1 LWKSYG
7 WAEGLVDALSNGKR
21 EAVMEKPDGQ
31 KIDRTLLTREEASS
45 LSLLEP
51 LLDRHLAPI
60 LEALTLHLGS
70 DPDGAS
76 LLSDDLAVARLK
88 RSQREYLL
96 SMMNGASAGSVDRDG
111 ASVTEYR
118 DPFGLGSEWHV
129 RSFIYFLTSMQ
140 PLVFE
145 AFGATPHLYHKIWN
159 ALLKVIFRD
168 IELALNA
175 SLKQRDDLIEAA
187 KQDATEARKT
197 LDYALSK
204 QVVEEQQRQAE
215 HRTVVN
221 LLTTWL
227 TKTSELAQEMGTPL
241 NVILWRAESLLER
254 TEEETA
260 QAALQS
266 IIRQVEQLIPLRQ
279 KLCALDHGPEIKP
292 PASAREAPG
301 TVPLSSGTT

>member
-1 LWKSYG
+1 LWKSDG
-7 WAEGLVDALSNGKR
+7 WAERLVDALSDGKK

-31 KIDRTLLTREEASS
+31 EWDRTLLTREEASS

-70 DPDGAS
+70 GPEGAS
-76 LLSDDLAVARLK
+76 LLSDELAVARLK

-96 SMMNGASAGSVDRDG
+96 SMLSGASEGSVDRDG
-111 ASVTEYR
+111 VPVAEYR
-118 DPFGLGSEWHV
+118 DPFGLGSEWHL
-129 RSFIYFLTSMQ
+129 RSFVHFLTSMQ
-140 PLVFE
+140 PVVFE
-145 AFGATPHLYHKIWN
+145 AFGTTPHLYQKIWN
-159 ALLKVIFRD
+159 ALLKVMFSD
-168 IELALNA
+168 LELALNA
-175 SLKQRDDLIEAA
+175 SLKQRDDLIEAT
-187 KQDATEARKT
+187 KQEAREARRT
-197 LDYALSK
+197 LDYALSR
-204 QVVEEQQRQAE
+204 QAAEEKQRQAE

-221 LLTTWL
+221 LLAAWL

-254 TEEETA
+254 TDEETA

-279 KLCALDHGPEIKP
+279 QLCALDHGSDIKP
-292 PASAREAPG
+292 RG
-301 TVPLSSGTT
+301 SGLDALGGRSQ

>member
-1 LWKSYG
+1 
-7 WAEGLVDALSNGKR
+7 
-21 EAVMEKPDGQ
+21 MEQPDGQ
-31 KIDRTLLTREEASS
+31 ERDGTLLTREEAAS

-60 LEALTLHLGS
+60 LETLTLHLGS

-76 LLSDDLAVARLK
+76 LLADDLAVARLK
-88 RSQREYLL
+88 RSQRDYLL
-96 SMMNGASAGSVDRDG
+96 SMLNGASEGSLDRDG

-118 DPFGLGSEWHV
+118 DPFGLGSEWHF
-129 RSFIYFLTSMQ
+129 RSFVHFLTSMQ

-145 AFGATPHLYHKIWN
+145 TFGTTPHLYHKIWN
-159 ALLKVIFRD
+159 ALLKVMFSD
-168 IELALNA
+168 LELALNA

-187 KQDATEARKT
+187 KQDAREARRT

-204 QVVEEQQRQAE
+204 QAVEEKQRQAE

-260 QAALQS
+260 QAALRS
-266 IIRQVEQLIPLRQ
+266 IIRQVEQLITLRQ
-279 KLCALDHGPEIKP
+279 QLCALDHGPDIKFP
-292 PASAREAPG
+292 VSALESLG
-301 TVPLSSGTT
+301 TVPLSSGTHDRVVSPKLSPI

>member
-1 LWKSYG
+1 
-7 WAEGLVDALSNGKR
+7 
-21 EAVMEKPDGQ
+21 MEKPDGQ
-31 KIDRTLLTREEASS
+31 ESDRTLLTREEAAS

-60 LEALTLHLGS
+60 LETLTLHLGS

-76 LLSDDLAVARLK
+76 LLADDLAVARLK
-88 RSQREYLL
+88 RSQRDYLL
-96 SMMNGASAGSVDRDG
+96 SMLNGASEGSLDRDG

-129 RSFIYFLTSMQ
+129 RSFVHFLTSMQ

-145 AFGATPHLYHKIWN
+145 TFGTTPHLYHKIWN
-159 ALLKVIFRD
+159 ALLKVMFSD
-168 IELALNA
+168 LELALNA

-187 KQDATEARKT
+187 KQDAREARRT

-204 QVVEEQQRQAE
+204 QAAEEKQRQAE

-221 LLTTWL
+221 LLTAWL

-241 NVILWRAESLLER
+241 NVILCRAESLLER
-254 TEEETA
+254 TEEETT
-260 QAALQS
+260 QAALKS
-266 IIRQVEQLIPLRQ
+266 IIGQVEQLIPLRQ

-292 PASAREAPG
+292 TASDREALG

>member
-1 LWKSYG
+1 
-7 WAEGLVDALSNGKR
+7 
-21 EAVMEKPDGQ
+21 MEKPDGQ
-31 KIDRTLLTREEASS
+31 ESDRTLLTREEAAS

-60 LEALTLHLGS
+60 LETLTLHLGS

-76 LLSDDLAVARLK
+76 LLADDLAVARLK
-88 RSQREYLL
+88 RSQRDYLL
-96 SMMNGASAGSVDRDG
+96 AMLNGASEGSLDRDG

-118 DPFGLGSEWHV
+118 DPFGLGSEWHL
-129 RSFIYFLTSMQ
+129 RSFFHFLTSIQ

-145 AFGATPHLYHKIWN
+145 TFGTTPHLYHKIWN
-159 ALLKVIFRD
+159 ALLKVMFSD
-168 IELALNA
+168 LELALNA

-187 KQDATEARKT
+187 KQDAREARRT

-204 QVVEEQQRQAE
+204 QAAEEKQRQAE

-241 NVILWRAESLLER
+241 NVILCRAESLLER
-254 TEEETA
+254 TEEETT
-260 QAALQS
+260 QAALKS

-279 KLCALDHGPEIKP
+279 QLCALDHGAEIKP
-292 PASAREAPG
+292 PVSAREALE
-301 TVPLSSGTT
+301 TVPLSSGTP